1 MAQNENKI
9 ANLLKRGLIALF
21 CALIASQAGAAT
33 ISNTATVNFQY
44 SSSPPLSIISNTNK
58 LNTLPAPTPAVIQF
72 LRYAPGVAGASVI
85 AADGG
90 LCRNSAGAFAPIPSL
105 KDFSGGA
112 INTASASMTKTG
124 IYHAGEAVFVSI
136 ADANRNLDAATRE
149 FVEVRV
155 TTSPGDEEVARLQE
169 TSANSGIFAAALP
182 SATMPPQA
190 NKFDCRLSL
199 AQESKLSAD
208 YTDTE
213 FASDSAHADA
223 LVDPFGVVFDSA
235 TGAPVNGAIVTLMNA
250 ITGQP
255 ATVFGDDGMSAF
267 PSTVTSGG
275 SVTDASGR
283 AYTFPPGGFRF
294 PFIPPGDYVLRVT
307 APAGFAAPSTVAL
320 PALQAVNDPSG
331 NPYAV
336 VQGSL
341 GDRFTVPFGP
351 IVNIDIPVDPV
362 RARLLIQKS
371 VSATEVSAGDFL
383 QYRVTVENRNTAAPM
398 NDVVI
403 TDRLPLGMRYRGGS
417 LRINGQNAADP
428 SISSDGRT
436 LTITVGAIATGA
448 KAELSYVVQVGAG
461 SRKGE
466 AVNRAVGTASGGVT
480 SNVAFAVVRVREP
493 FFTSQFTIIGRVV
506 EGECD
511 RAWDALKGV
520 PNIRMLL
527 EDGTY
532 VATDVD
538 GQFHFE
544 GVRPGTHVVQLDL
557 DSLPPHLEAVPCI
570 QNTRFAG
577 RSFSQF
583 VEAQGG
589 SLWRTDFY
597 VRAKA
602 GVAAPIAPRAE
613 NEGSAASA
621 TTEGVQR
628 AVPALPAAPP
638 RHFVSPLLDEEGKGS
653 SRHVVS
659 RPPGEEEKD
668 AVATAREPE
677 PHSPETPFPPSQ
689 GGATQSGG
697 VVLSEKEL
705 TPSSRAPAD
714 GGITSHG
721 GGAEAKAVEEK
732 QTKRRSIAD
741 DVTAAGGKT
750 DWLTGQTPGV
760 EWLFPAGN
768 HNPRAPTVRVAIK
781 HAPNQKI
788 VLKNSGERVHEL
800 NFDGAEVSADKT
812 IAVSVWRGLP
822 LKDGDNLFDADVM
835 DETGKTVTTLS
846 RTVHYANQPARAV
859 LVPEES
865 VLVADGIHKPV
876 IAVRILDRDGRPVRA
891 GITGAIR
898 VNPPYVAAQEVEFQ
912 QQRQLAG
919 LDRYTPTYKVEGDD
933 GIAYIELAP
942 TTESG
947 NAVLSMSFQQNERTP
962 RTDELR
968 VWLEGKPRDWVVVG
982 FGSGTVGYN
991 TLKGNM
997 QSLSEAGADDDVY
1010 TDGQVSLYAKGQV
1023 LGKWL
1028 MTMAYDS
1035 DKPGEQRRREGVL
1048 STIDPQQFYTLYG
1061 DGAQQRYDASSQE
1074 KLYLKIERDQFYAL
1088 FGDFETGLTQTVLAR
1103 YSRTLTGVKS
1113 EFRGELINYTA
1124 FASDTAQNF
1133 ARDEIQG
1140 NGTSGLYRL
1149 SRGNIVI
1156 NGEKIRIE
1164 TRDRIRSQII
1174 VQSRQLLRHIDYDI
1188 DYAAGTLFF
1197 REPILSRDFN
1207 FNPNF
1212 IVAEYETFNAGD
1224 KELNAGGRIGTQF
1237 LDGKVQAG
1245 VSVIR
1250 DAANFGATD
1259 LGGVDVKVKVAPT
1272 TEVRV
1277 EAAKSGGQAAQ
1288 IERDGSGYLAEI
1300 EHHDG
1305 NFDALAYARR
1315 QAPGF
1320 GVNQQNAAESGTFK
1334 AGADAQYK
1342 LNQHTAL
1349 QGQAYRQE
1357 NLVSRATRDA
1367 GTAQL
1372 EYREDLWS
1380 ARVGALFASDEAITG
1395 ETFDSR
1401 QATLGASRYFLD
1413 KRLEVNA
1420 QADISLGGKNDSV
1433 DFPSRYTVGAAYAI
1447 NESLRLLAAQEY
1459 TDGEQFST
1467 ATTRFGF
1474 QAVPWKN
1481 AKLTSTL
1488 NQSHI
1493 SEYGPRT
1500 FGLFGLTQSFLVDER
1515 WGFDASVDTSRTLKE
1530 SGNAP
1535 LVINQNQPIA
1545 SGGVL

>member
-1 MAQNENKI
+1 YT
-9 ANLLKRGLIALF
+9 
-21 CALIASQAGAAT
+21 AG
-33 ISNTATVNFQY
+33 
-44 SSSPPLSIISNTNK
+44 
-58 LNTLPAPTPAVIQF
+58 
-72 LRYAPGVAGASVI
+72 PGS
-85 AADGG
+85 
-90 LCRNSAGAFAPIPSL
+90 
-105 KDFSGGA
+105 
-112 INTASASMTKTG
+112 
-124 IYHAGEAVFVSI
+124 
-136 ADANRNLDAATRE
+136 
-149 FVEVRV
+149 
-155 TTSPGDEEVARLQE
+155 
-169 TSANSGIFAAALP
+169 
-182 SATMPPQA
+182 
-190 NKFDCRLSL
+190 
-199 AQESKLSAD
+199 
-208 YTDTE
+208 
-213 FASDSAHADA
+213 
-223 LVDPFGVVFDSA
+223 
-235 TGAPVNGAIVTLMNA
+235 
-250 ITGQP
+250 
-255 ATVFGDDGMSAF
+255 
-267 PSTVTSGG
+267 
-275 SVTDASGR
+275 
-283 AYTFPPGGFRF
+283 FRF
-294 PFIPPGDYVLRVT
+294 PFVPAGDYILQVT
-307 APAGFAAPSTVAL
+307 PPASYGAPSTVLLA
-320 PALQAVNDPSG
+320 ALQALRDADG
-331 NPYAV
+331 NAFAV
-336 VQGSL
+336 GQGSF
-341 GDRFTVPFGP
+341 GDRFSLPLGP
-351 IVNIDIPVDPV
+351 AFNIDIPLDPV
-362 RARLLIQKS
+362 QASLLIQKS
-371 VSATEVSAGDFL
+371 ASATEVSAGDFL
-383 QYRVTVENRNTAAPM
+383 QYRVTVENRNTAGPV
-398 NDVVI
+398 NNVVI
-403 TDRLPLGMRYRGGS
+403 TDTLPLGMRYRGGS
-417 LRINGQNAADP
+417 LRVSGQIAADP

-436 LTITVGAIATGA
+436 LTIAVGTIAASA
-448 KAELSYVVQVGAG
+448 KAELSYVAQVGAG
-461 SRKGE
+461 SRTGE
-466 AVNRAVGTASGGVT
+466 AVNRAVGTASGGIT
-480 SNVAFAVVRVREP
+480 SNVALASVRIRES

-511 RAWDALKGV
+511 MAMESLKGV

-527 EDGTY
+527 ENGTY
-532 VATDVD
+532 VATDLD

-589 SLWRTDFY
+589 TLWRADFY
-597 VRAKA
+597 VRRKADHPDLTRNAVSTSAEAAAAASVTPTPALPHQGGGSKFEAGATDARGAAKTNISQGSGDPIETLPPRGEDRRRRRESGEQGGGA
-602 GVAAPIAPRAE
+602 AEVAAP
-613 NEGSAASA
+613 SA
-621 TTEGVQR
+621 VKKR
-628 AVPALPAAPP
+628 
-638 RHFVSPLLDEEGKGS
+638 
-653 SRHVVS
+653 
-659 RPPGEEEKD
+659 RPIRED
-668 AVATAREPE
+668 AV
-677 PHSPETPFPPSQ
+677 
-689 GGATQSGG
+689 
-697 VVLSEKEL
+697 
-705 TPSSRAPAD
+705 
-714 GGITSHG
+714 
-721 GGAEAKAVEEK
+721 
-732 QTKRRSIAD
+732 
-741 DVTAAGGKT
+741 AAGGKT
-750 DWLTGQTPGV
+750 DFLIGQKPGV
-760 EWLFPAGN
+760 EWLFPDAN
-768 HNPRAPTVRVAIK
+768 HNPRAPAVRIAIK

-788 VLKNSGERVHEL
+788 VLRNKGEAVDAL
-800 NFDGAEVSADKT
+800 SFDGAETSADKT
-812 IAVSVWRGLP
+812 IAISVWRGLP
-822 LKDGDNLFDADVM
+822 LTDGANRFDADVI
-835 DETGKTVTTLS
+835 DERGAIVTTLS
-846 RTVHYANQPARAV
+846 RNVRYTNSPARAV

-865 VLVADGIHKPV
+865 VLIADGINKPV
-876 IAVRILDRDGRPVRA
+876 IAVRILDRDGHPVRA

-898 VNPPYVAAQEVEFQ
+898 VNPPYVPAQQIAFQ

-919 LDRYTPTYKVEGDD
+919 LDRYEPTYKVEGDD
-933 GIAYIELAP
+933 GLAYIELAP

-947 NAVLSMSFQQNERTP
+947 SLVLNLSFPQNDRAARE
-962 RTDELR
+962 DEFRL
-968 VWLEGKPRDWVVVG
+968 WLEGKPRDWIVVG
-982 FGSGTVGYN
+982 FASGTVGYN

-997 QSLSEAGADDDVY
+997 QSLKEAGVDDDAY

-1028 MTMAYDS
+1028 LTMAYDS
-1035 DKPGEQRRREGVL
+1035 DKPDGPRRRDSVL

-1061 DGAQQRYDASSQE
+1061 DGAEQRYDAASQE

-1088 FGDFETGLTQTVLAR
+1088 FGDYETDLTQTKLTR

-1113 EFRGELINYTA
+1113 EFRGELINYSA

-1164 TRDRIRSQII
+1164 TRDRFRSEVI
-1174 VQSRQLLRHIDYDI
+1174 VQSRLLLHHIDYDI

-1212 IVAEYETFNAGD
+1212 IVAQYETFNAGD
-1224 KELNAGGRIGTQF
+1224 KELNAGGRVGTQF

-1250 DAANFGATD
+1250 DEVNFGTTD
-1259 LGGVDVKVKVAPT
+1259 LGGVDVKVKVAPN

-1288 IERDGSGYLAEI
+1288 LERDGSAYLAEI

-1305 NFDALAYARR
+1305 NFDALAYVRR

-1320 GVNQQNAAESGTFK
+1320 GVNQQNIVESGTFK

-1342 LNQHTAL
+1342 LDQHTAL

-1380 ARVGALFASDEAITG
+1380 ARVGALFAHDEAITG
-1395 ETFDSR
+1395 ETFESR

-1413 KRLEVNA
+1413 KKLEVNA

-1447 NESLRLLAAQEY
+1447 SEGLRLLAAQEF
-1459 TDGEQFST
+1459 TDGDQFDT

-1500 FGLFGLTQSFLVDER
+1500 FGLFGLTQSFLVGER
-1515 WGFDASVDTSRTLKE
+1515 WGFDASVDTSRTLDE
-1530 SGNAP
+1530 PSNPP

-1545 SGGVL
+1545 SGGVLGNGALTEDFTALSGGATYRAELWTWTGRTETRNGETSDRHG